1 MMRYDTLL
9 DVSYRIKYRLLDY
22 LRASRLYLDA
32 SDPEHMTTVCPLC
45 GQTANI
51 LVIPFSEPQYR
62 WSCPFCGKSGDT
74 IQYAMEYLRLTE
86 EQAILKVCRLLGER
100 ITFLQTQT
108 AEELLGK
115 EYPPLDELVEGLLTP
130 GLFILAGAPKSGKSW
145 LVLQLAHHVS
155 MGMPLWGRKV
165 RQSEV
170 LYLALEDTEQRI
182 QNRLR
187 KICNGDT
194 GRIFFATEAELLDWG
209 FEDQMRSFL
218 QTHSGIGLVIV
229 DTLAKVREVA
239 SRRNAYAEDY
249 ATMTVLKNLAQQ
261 FHLVLLVVHHT
272 RKQESA
278 DIMGM
283 ISGTNGLMG
292 CADGAMVL
300 DRPDRLSAEASL
312 NVTGRDCEDARLLLT
327 HNKENMCWDFLGY
340 GDEMVGTVEN
350 PVLEAVEELV
360 YSHGSWC
367 GTAQELVVALQAMDA
382 TLSLQPNGLVRTL
395 NEETHR
401 LRMQYEVVYSRFR
414 KGNTK
419 LIRLETAEKTS
430 DTSDVSDES
439 CHR

>member
-1 MMRYDTLL
+1 MEYEKLL
-9 DVSYRIKYRLLDY
+9 DLKHRVKYRLLDF
-22 LRASRLYLDA
+22 LRAARLYLNE
-32 SDPEHMTTVCPLC
+32 SDPDHMKTSCPFC
-45 GQTANI
+45 GQEATI
-51 LVIPFSEPQYR
+51 LEIPFLEPQYH
-62 WSCPFCGKSGDT
+62 WSCSFCGKSGDA
-74 IQYAMEYLRLTE
+74 IQYAMEYLKLTE

-100 ITFLQTQT
+100 ITFLQAQT

-115 EYPPLDELVEGLLTP
+115 EYPPLDELMENLLTP

-155 MGMPLWGRKV
+155 MGIPLWGRQVK
-165 RQSEV
+165 QCKV

-187 KICNGDT
+187 RICNGTT
-194 GRIFFATEAELLDWG
+194 GTIFFSTEAELLYRG
-209 FEDQMRSFL
+209 FEDQIRSFL

-249 ATMTVLKNLAQQ
+249 ATMTVLKNLAQR

-300 DRPDRLSAEASL
+300 DRPDRLSSEASL
-312 NVTGRDCEDARLLLT
+312 NITGRDCEDARLLLI
-327 HNKENMCWDFLGY
+327 HNKETMCWDCIGY
-340 GDEMVGTVEN
+340 GDEPINPEEA

-360 YSHGSWC
+360 CSHGTWC
-367 GTAQELVVALQAMDA
+367 GTARELVTSLREIDPS
-382 TLSLQPNGLVRTL
+382 LNLQPNALSRAL
-395 NEETHR
+395 NDEKTR
-401 LRMQYEVVYSRFR
+401 LKERYGVVFSKHR

-419 LIRLETAEKTS
+419 LISLKVAEDPT
-430 DTSDVSDES
+430 DMYDVSDGFSME
-439 CHR
+439 

>member
-1 MMRYDTLL
+1 MMQEKLL
-9 DVSYRIKYRLLDY
+9 DLKFRVRHRLPEF
-22 LRASRLYLDA
+22 LRAARLYLNE
-32 SDPEHMTTVCPLC
+32 SDPDHMKTSCPHC
-45 GQTANI
+45 GQEATI
-51 LVIPFSEPQYR
+51 LEIPFSEPQYR
-62 WSCPFCGKSGDT
+62 WSCSFCGKSGDA
-74 IQYAMEYLRLTE
+74 IQYAMAYLKLTE

-100 ITFLQTQT
+100 ITFLQAQS

-115 EYPPLDELVEGLLTP
+115 EYPPLYELVEGLLAP

-155 MGMPLWGRKV
+155 MGLFLWGRQV
-165 RQSEV
+165 RQCKV

-182 QNRLR
+182 QNRLC
-187 KICNGDT
+187 KICNGNT
-194 GRIFFATEAELLDWG
+194 GPIFFATEAELLGRG
-209 FEDQMRSFL
+209 FEDQIRSFL

-229 DTLAKVREVA
+229 DTLAKVRETA

-249 ATMTVLKNLAQQ
+249 ATMTCLKNLAQQ
-261 FHLVLLVVHHT
+261 YDLVLLVVHHT

-300 DRPDRLSAEASL
+300 DRPDRLSAGASL
-312 NVTGRDCEDARLLLT
+312 HITGRDCEDARLLLT
-327 HNKENMCWDFLGY
+327 HNKENMCWDFVGY
-340 GDEMVGTVEN
+340 GDETAGDLEN
-350 PVLEAVEELV
+350 PILEAVEELV
-360 YSHGSWC
+360 FSHGSWC
-367 GTAQELVVALQAMDA
+367 GTAQELVTALQAMDSN
-382 TLSLQPNGLVRTL
+382 LSLQPNSLVRML
-395 NEETHR
+395 NEEIR
-401 LRMQYEVVYSRFR
+401 CLRDHYEVSYSRFR

-419 LIRLETAEKTS
+419 LIRLEPAEKTS